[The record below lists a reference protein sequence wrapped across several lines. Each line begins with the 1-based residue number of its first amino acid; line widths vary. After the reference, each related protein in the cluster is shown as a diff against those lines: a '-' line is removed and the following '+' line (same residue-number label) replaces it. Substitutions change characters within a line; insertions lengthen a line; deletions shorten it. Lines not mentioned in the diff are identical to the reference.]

1 MARIFCALIL
11 SAAVW
16 VGAQA
21 GSPACG
27 HGGICSCYGR
37 TVGCGSNALH
47 SVPEGIPTNTAFLD
61 LAGNQLTALPKGV
74 FDKLPNLTSLDLQ
87 NNHLT
92 ALRDGVF
99 DQLVNLKVL
108 YLYNNKLQTLPAGVF
123 DQLTELGTLWLSNN
137 QLKSLLPGVFDRL
150 TKLTLLYLSTNQL
163 QSIPKGVFDRLTNLQ
178 ELRLYYNKLQS
189 VPDGTFDCL
198 FSLREIWLQGNPWNC
213 ESCDILY
220 LSNWIRNNEGKEIF
234 GKAKCHGSDQ
244 NVKDITA
251 SYAKLDESCR
261 RSPVPKPMTTATTT
275 TWTQTSSTTSLVA
288 NATSRPTD
296 PADPTARHRAPT
308 LSQCTS
314 RGGVDHHYHEHHRQA
329 ERRSPCVLALG
340 AGAGLV
346 VCHVGSA
353 LALAYVVHV
362 LRRTITTVAATRG
375 GHWGTGWWPELDRW

>member
-27 HGGICSCYGR
+27 YGGVCRCFHGTHYGIGPGQVVNCENKRLS
-37 TVGCGSNALH
+37 
-47 SVPEGIPTNTAFLD
+47 SVPDGIPGDTEILG
-61 LAGNQLTALPKGV
+61 LGGNQLTGIPSTAFQGLTKLTYLNLDSNKLQYLPV
-74 FDKLPNLTSLDLQ
+74 
-87 NNHLT
+87 
-92 ALRDGVF
+92 GVF
-99 DQLVNLKVL
+99 DQMKNLQEL
-108 YLYNNKLQTLPAGVF
+108 HLQ
-123 DQLTELGTLWLSNN
+123 DN
-137 QLKSLLPGVFDRL
+137 QLKSLRPRVFDRL
-150 TKLTLLYLSTNQL
+150 TKLKELWLNHNQL
-163 QSIPKGVFDRLTNLQ
+163 QSIPEKVFDKLTQLQ
-178 ELRLYYNKLQS
+178 QLYLSNNQLQS
-189 VPDGTFDCL
+189 VPDGAFDRL
-198 FSLREIWLQGNPWNC
+198 TSLTRIWLYNNPWNC